1 MVKKA
6 RNNFMRQ
13 QVDLY
18 LTNQYL
24 YSCRQHVKKYHVCF
38 QQAQLSP
45 TMLNRSANYDFCRLL
60 LSSAKDVYIRASAHV
75 LT

>member
-1 MVKKA
+1 
-6 RNNFMRQ
+6 MRQ

-24 YSCRQHVKKYHVCF
+24 YSCRQHVKKYHMCF

-45 TMLNRSANYDFCRLL
+45 TMLNQSINYEFEFCRLL
-60 LSSAKDVYIRASAHV
+60 LSSAYVI
-75 LT
+75 T